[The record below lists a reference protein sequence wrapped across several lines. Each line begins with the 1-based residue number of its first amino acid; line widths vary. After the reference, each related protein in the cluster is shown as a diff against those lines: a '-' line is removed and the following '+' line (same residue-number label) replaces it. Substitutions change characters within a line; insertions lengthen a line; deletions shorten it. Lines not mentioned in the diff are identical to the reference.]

1 MRVLVC
7 SDRIGRL
14 GPAEASAVVAS
25 AFQACGAQVA
35 VAPLAEGG
43 PELAQAVE
51 RFDPDARVVM
61 VSSLSQLL
69 DEWGQHP
76 TYFDATRLAAPSLP
90 ELVALP
96 HIAAVETTL
105 IVPHSGAKLLLTGLH
120 GAVAEQ
126 GRRAG
131 QDLADTLAADTDAE
145 AWLARLGI
153 ADGPGAG
160 ALGGLGAWALGQ
172 GARVASGLD
181 VSAAGYQLSKLAAKA
196 DVVVTGTDVLD
207 FHHRGGEVVRRL
219 TDIATEALTPV
230 IVVAGRNFVSAREL
244 RLSGIE
250 EAHAVAPAG
259 AGDVMVGEE
268 QLRDLAARVAATW
281 TW

>member
-1 MRVLVC
+1 M
-7 SDRIGRL
+7 
-14 GPAEASAVVAS
+14 AA
-25 AFQACGAQVA
+25 AFQARGAQVA

-43 PELAQAVE
+43 AGLAQAVE
-51 RFDPDARVVM
+51 RFDPEARVATA
-61 VSSLSQLL
+61 SSLSQLVE
-69 DEWGQHP
+69 EWAQCP
-76 TYFDATRLAAPSLP
+76 TYLDVTRLPAPALTELASLP
-90 ELVALP
+90 QIE
-96 HIAAVETTL
+96 AAGTTL
-105 IVPHSGAKLLLTGLH
+105 VVPHSEAKLPLTGLH
-120 GAVAEQ
+120 GALAER
-126 GRRAG
+126 GRRVG
-131 QDLADTLAADTDAE
+131 LDLADTLAANSEAE

-153 ADGPGAG
+153 TDGPAAG
-160 ALGGLGAWALGQ
+160 ALDGLGAWALGQ

-181 VSAAGYQLSKLAAKA
+181 LSVVGYQLPRLAAQA

-219 TDIATEALTPV
+219 AQIAAAALTPV

-259 AGDVMVGEE
+259 AGAAIVREE
-268 QLRDLAARVAATW
+268 QLRGLAARVAATW